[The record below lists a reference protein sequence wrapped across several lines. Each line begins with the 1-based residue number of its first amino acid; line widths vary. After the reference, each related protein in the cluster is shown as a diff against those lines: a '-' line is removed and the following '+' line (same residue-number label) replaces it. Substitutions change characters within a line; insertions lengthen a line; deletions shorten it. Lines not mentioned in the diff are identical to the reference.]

1 MPRLRNKVTGAVV
14 NVSEETAKRLD
25 ADWVS
30 GSSEQPK
37 SRAKKAAEKSED

>member
-14 NVSEETAKRLD
+14 NVSEETAKRFD

-30 GSSEQPK
+30 GSAEQPK
-37 SRAKKAAEKSED
+37 PRVKKATEKSED